1 MAMGVLQDIHND
13 HSPYQFEPAESL
25 KEHRPFDG
33 AADSRQQ
40 QQAYEPKRP
49 VRKPTLYKDFGDYEK
64 YKIKSKWYSA
74 PAPIV
79 NAEPSTSY
87 ATFYAPQEPRP
98 FWQRIS
104 EMIRSGT
111 HALLFLFYC
120 LSATHTLSS
129 SPLFVCVS
137 LNCAFNCEWLV
148 VWFRIGKLDNLLIS
162 SFRCV

>member
-1 MAMGVLQDIHND
+1 MAALQDIHND

-40 QQAYEPKRP
+40 QQQQQQYEPKRA
-49 VRKPTLYKDFGDYEK
+49 VRKPVLYKDLGDYEK
-64 YKIKSKWYSA
+64 YKIKSKWYSSA
-74 PAPIV
+74 PAPIAV
-79 NAEPSTSY
+79 NNAEPMSY

-111 HALLFLFYC
+111 HALLFSFIYC
-120 LSATHTLSS
+120 LIAAQPTLCHHPS
-129 SPLFVCVS
+129 FVYVFELC
-137 LNCAFNCEWLV
+137 LFNCQCLV
-148 VWFRIGKLDNLLIS
+148 WYWIETLDDNLLIS
-162 SFRCV
+162 

>member
-1 MAMGVLQDIHND
+1 MQYTDEVAWFVLQDIHND

-25 KEHRPFDG
+25 KDHRPFDG

-40 QQAYEPKRP
+40 QQQQQQYELKRA
-49 VRKPTLYKDFGDYEK
+49 VRKPALYKDFSDYEK

-74 PAPIV
+74 PAQVV

-111 HALLFLFYC
+111 LFIFNALTQPTLCHHLFCLFELY
-120 LSATHTLSS
+120 
-129 SPLFVCVS
+129 
-137 LNCAFNCEWLV
+137 AFNCRCLLWLDWENV
-148 VWFRIGKLDNLLIS
+148 
-162 SFRCV
+162 